1 MGAPKY
7 NEFWKFR
14 STHGRQ
20 KLFDSPELLWEEA
33 VKYFQ
38 WCVDNPL
45 IEIDYRGKDAV
56 KVELPKMQA
65 FTWSGLEY
73 YLDINLRRYRDAM
86 NDSPNSGGSHD
97 DFVQVVSRIN
107 NVIYNQKFTGAAAG
121 FLKESIIARD
131 LGLTDKSEIRQLNVS
146 QTEYIDVTYL
156 SDETLNELNN
166 AAEAKRLEGKS

>member
-14 STHGRQ
+14 SKHGRN

-45 IEIDYRGKDAV
+45 IEVDFRGKDAV
-56 KVELPKMQA
+56 EVYLPKMQA
-65 FTWSGLEY
+65 FTWAGLEY
-73 YLDINLRRYRDAM
+73 YLDMDLRRYRDAL
-86 NDSPNSGGSHD
+86 NGSLHSGGSHD
-97 DFVQVVSRIN
+97 DFVQVLVRIN

-121 FLKESIIARD
+121 LLNPNIIARD
-131 LGLTDKSEIRQLNVS
+131 LGLTDKSEVKQINIQE
-146 QTEYIDVTYL
+146 EYVNYEML
-156 SDETLNELNN
+156 SDEALKEISDASQT
-166 AAEAKRLEGKS
+166 KRLEGNG